1 MQSYNEFTGFVK
13 LQAVKELEGNYS
25 EDIPWSTHIQKVIAM
40 LGDIKNLDMSQD
52 ETLVLSDFNVS
63 LDKLSVR
70 GKVSNLLLLY
80 YTSAE
85 KGMTSLI
92 DRFKKLDFISDMRIK
107 NYTKNKD
114 TGFFSFVLEANV
126 NKDGK

>member
-1 MQSYNEFTGFVK
+1 M
-13 LQAVKELEGNYS
+13 
-25 EDIPWSTHIQKVIAM
+25 
-40 LGDIKNLDMSQD
+40 
-52 ETLVLSDFNVS
+52 VLSDFKVS
-63 LDKLSVR
+63 LENLSVR

-80 YTSAE
+80 YTSPE
-85 KGMTSLI
+85 KGLVSLI

-107 NYTKNKD
+107 NYSKDKD